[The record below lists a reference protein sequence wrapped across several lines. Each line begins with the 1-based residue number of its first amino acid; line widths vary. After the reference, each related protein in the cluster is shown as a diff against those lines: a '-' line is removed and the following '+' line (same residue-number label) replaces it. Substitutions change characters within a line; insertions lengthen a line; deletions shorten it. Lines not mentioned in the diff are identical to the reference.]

1 VTLAIAASHAT
12 LLANLRAA
20 GHRFVVI
27 GAIAVSHHVGLE
39 RETFDV
45 DLVLVAAPNDVDS
58 ILRGFGWERHPKIR
72 QRWVDA
78 EGMRVDVIQATPE
91 LLKAGQVRFDDDDK
105 ELSLVGFDLAL
116 KHVSPVPVHDGRD
129 VDVVDLAPLIVLKM
143 VSWLDRPNERQRD
156 LGDIVRLLRGALAE
170 DDLRR
175 WEPPLDEVE
184 FDLQAPAA
192 AGLAVAAVATDQH
205 RAKASEFLR
214 AVMDASMTWLSV
226 MAREAAI
233 VGDDPDLK
241 VQTLLTTFATHLGI
255 DAPHAD

>member
-1 VTLAIAASHAT
+1 MTLGLAPSHAR
-12 LLANLRAA
+12 LLADLRAA

-27 GAIAVSHHVGLE
+27 GAIAVGHHVDLE
-39 RETFDV
+39 RKTSDV
-45 DLVLVAAPNDVDS
+45 DLALVAAPGDVDA
-58 ILRGFGWERHPKIR
+58 ILRDFGWTRDPKIR

-78 EGMRVDVIQATPE
+78 QGMRVDVIPTTPE
-91 LLKAGQVRFDDDDK
+91 LIETGRVRFDDDEK
-105 ELSLVGFDLAL
+105 ELCLVGFDLAL
-116 KHVSPVPVHDGRD
+116 NHATAVPVVDYGE

-170 DDLRR
+170 YDLRR

-192 AGLAVAAVATDQH
+192 AGLAVAAVATDPH

-241 VQTLLTTFATHLGI
+241 VQ
-255 DAPHAD
+255 PC